1 MRKFWLP
8 SWKRSES
15 LGKGFQVLEKAL
27 YEASILTKRVS
38 VPVLTQCKEEMQKE
52 CVVQGG
58 VVAMVL
64 VGCWVCACGG
74 VVLQLFGLWS
84 VKEVD

>member
-1 MRKFWLP
+1 M
-8 SWKRSES
+8 
-15 LGKGFQVLEKAL
+15 
-27 YEASILTKRVS
+27 
-38 VPVLTQCKEEMQKE
+38 PVLTQCKEEMQKE

-64 VGCWVCACGG
+64 VGCWVCAYGG
-74 VVLQLFGLWS
+74 VVLQLFGLSS

>member
-1 MRKFWLP
+1 M
-8 SWKRSES
+8 
-15 LGKGFQVLEKAL
+15 
-27 YEASILTKRVS
+27 
-38 VPVLTQCKEEMQKE
+38 PVLTQCKGEMQKE

-64 VGCWVCACGG
+64 VGYWVCACGG
-74 VVLQLFGLWS
+74 VVLQLFGLSS